1 MTLSQVKGP
10 AGDLNVNDGG
20 SGGLPVVFIHSA
32 GGNTTH
38 WAAQL
43 AHLRK
48 TRRALALDLR
58 GHGLSQPPKDRDYR
72 LVSQTRDIDAVV
84 NRAGI
89 RKFILVGHSMGGS
102 VSVAYAG
109 FHPDRVSGLLMVD
122 TGGDSRQ
129 FSEIQRQ
136 QIIKA
141 MKSDAF
147 TTVTEIYWDQLLEG
161 STPDVYER
169 IMNDMKKMPKEMVI
183 SQVRELFLFDPKP
196 SLSRY
201 QGPKLAVVTPSNDTK
216 FSLHRIRSGFPH
228 VVVKGTGHWIHL
240 DKPDE
245 FNIILDGFLMEVDA
259 DRQTLEM

>member
-1 MTLSQVKGP
+1 MTLLQVKGP
-10 AGDLNVNDGG
+10 AGNLNVDDGG
-20 SGGLPVVFIHSA
+20 YGGLPVVFIHSA

-43 AHLRK
+43 AHVRK

-58 GHGLSQPPKDRDYR
+58 GHGLSQPPRDGDYR

-84 NRAGI
+84 NQAGI
-89 RKFILVGHSMGGS
+89 RNFVLVGHSMGGS

-129 FSEIQRQ
+129 FSETQRQ

-147 TTVTEIYWDQLLEG
+147 ATVTDIYWGQLLEG
-161 STPDVYER
+161 SLPEVYER
-169 IMNDMKKMPKEMVI
+169 VMNDMKKMPKEMVI

-201 QGPKLAVVTPSNDTK
+201 QGPKLAVVTTSNDTK
-216 FSLHRIRSGFPH
+216 FSLHRLHPGFPR
-228 VVVKGTGHWIHL
+228 VVVKGTGHWIQL
-240 DKPDE
+240 DRPDE
-245 FNIILDGFLMEVDA
+245 FNRILDGFLAQVDTC
-259 DRQTLEM
+259 RQTLDS